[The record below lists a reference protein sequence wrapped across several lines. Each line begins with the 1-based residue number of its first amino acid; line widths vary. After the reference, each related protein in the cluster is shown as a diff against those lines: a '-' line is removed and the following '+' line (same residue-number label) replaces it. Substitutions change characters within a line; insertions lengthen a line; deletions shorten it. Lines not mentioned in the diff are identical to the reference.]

1 MAQTVPQEPVRREG
15 QEPQDSVPSPE
26 APPGNAPQ
34 GYGPPAYGPP
44 AYGPPVQGQPYPAAL
59 YPGAPLPAQ
68 NGFGVTGLVVG
79 IVGLVLVWIPALNL
93 LLGVIATVFGAIGWR
108 KAVRARR
115 RTGVWRSRA

>member
-1 MAQTVPQEPVRREG
+1 
-15 QEPQDSVPSPE
+15 
-26 APPGNAPQ
+26 
-34 GYGPPAYGPP
+34 
-44 AYGPPVQGQPYPAAL
+44 
-59 YPGAPLPAQ
+59 
-68 NGFGVTGLVVG
+68 VTGLVVG